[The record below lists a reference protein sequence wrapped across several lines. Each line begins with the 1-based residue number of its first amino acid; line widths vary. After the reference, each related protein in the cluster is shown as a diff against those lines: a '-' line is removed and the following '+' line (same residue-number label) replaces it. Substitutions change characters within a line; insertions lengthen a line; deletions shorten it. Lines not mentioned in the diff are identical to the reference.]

1 MYGSDLSLQR
11 RFPIDDILFQSRDI
25 SDYVAKLSQISPK
38 FWRFWAAK
46 FFWGGT
52 PQISDS
58 ISKITVTTE
67 HVSKF
72 GDDRPRDLRD

>member
-1 MYGSDLSLQR
+1 LQR

-25 SDYVAKLSQISPK
+25 RDHVAKLSEISPK

-52 PQISDS
+52 
-58 ISKITVTTE
+58 
-67 HVSKF
+67 HKF
-72 GDDRPRDLRD
+72 LTQF